1 MRYYDGRFLIYDS
14 ETKFKASE
22 LTLETLELI
31 GSTEGVRLRYHEAT
45 GLVLP
50 YILTKFRTDT
60 KNSHN
65 LLRWFENM
73 INNSDKKDL
82 ASKGLAER
90 LTKLNISF
98 TQEDID
104 ILVNVPLELVA
115 QRTSPVSE
123 GLLAYVYGDWQAT
136 VTLRRRIMVDD
147 VSYKHPNKTLNQ
159 NTNTDELG
167 VRLPDAEIIVSHII
181 GEPYADTPFQG
192 TYRPYPNRLYR
203 MKQIVAILTSS
214 TSAIRLD
221 HINRTISM
229 LTDTYN
235 IKIPPIEIRQLRS
248 AFKIL
253 PLEHVIGNSDND
265 TVEIYDNEHAYYENL
280 VDFIKYHIIK
290 FNKEI
295 MINSSAAEI
304 AAKSEQDYNTG
315 VLPLRLSEY
324 LEQLLYDVLY
334 SNFYHTGNFN
344 YIVKY
349 PEVSPYK
356 DNIGLIIDKD
366 DIHQSDLH
374 IIASNYLGLSAKTF
388 SASVWAEGIIKLM
401 RWGDR
406 KVKNLN
412 VGLNNTQ
419 YLDLQTMNLI
429 THQPK
434 TTIQDQEERKE
445 FMYPIYE
452 GPEITYNKI
461 TRRPND
467 DTIIGGY
474 ADSQGFRIFASVEE
488 ITSFA
493 VDGAHTHAGGVLLNL
508 FQTLLSADTGNSYVS
523 RTKVISEKTIHTIY
537 KALEGK

>member
-1 MRYYDGRFLIYDS
+1 MKYYDGRFLIYDS

-22 LTLETLELI
+22 LTLESLELI
-31 GSTEGVRLRYHEAT
+31 GGTEEVRLRYHEAT

-50 YILTKFRTDT
+50 YVLTKSITDR
-60 KNSHN
+60 KNNHN

-73 INNSDKKDL
+73 INNSDRKDL
-82 ASKGLAER
+82 ASKGLADR
-90 LTKLNISF
+90 LTKLSISF

-104 ILVNVPLELVA
+104 IIVNVPLELVG
-115 QRTSPVSE
+115 QRSSPVSE
-123 GLLAYVYGDWQAT
+123 GLLAYVYGDWQAA

-181 GEPYADTPFQG
+181 GELYANIPFQG
-192 TYRPYPNRLYR
+192 TYSPYPNRLYR

-214 TSAIRLD
+214 TPAIRLD

-235 IKIPPIEIRQLRS
+235 IKIPSIELRQLRS

-253 PLEHVIGNSDND
+253 PLEHVIGNPDND
-265 TVEIYDNEHAYYENL
+265 TVEIYDNERAYYENL
-280 VDFIKYHIIK
+280 VDFIKYHITK

-295 MINSSAAEI
+295 MVNSSVEEI
-304 AAKSEQDYNTG
+304 VAKSEQDYNTG

-356 DNIGLIIDKD
+356 DNMGLVIDKD
-366 DIHQSDLH
+366 DINQSDLN
-374 IIASNYLGLSAKTF
+374 ILVANYLGQSAKTF

-419 YLDLQTMNLI
+419 YLDLQSMNLI
-429 THQPK
+429 KQQPK
-434 TTIQDQEERKE
+434 TIEEQEEGKE

-452 GPEITYNKI
+452 GSELTFNKI

-474 ADSQGFRIFASVEE
+474 ADAQGFRIFASVEE

-493 VDGAHTHAGGVLLNL
+493 VDGAHTHAGGVLLNM
-508 FQTLLSADTGNSYVS
+508 FQTLLSADTENSYVS